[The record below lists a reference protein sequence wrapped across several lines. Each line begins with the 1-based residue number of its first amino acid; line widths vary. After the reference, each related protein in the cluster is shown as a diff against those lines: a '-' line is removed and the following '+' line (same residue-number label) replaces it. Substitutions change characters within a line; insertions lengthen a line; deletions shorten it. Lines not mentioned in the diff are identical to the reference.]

1 MQRNNIGKFMV
12 GLLVLT
18 LISSCKKNEIT
29 LPDADVADGKA
40 QLKLVYFSPS
50 LLNPSVQLN
59 VNGTRVSYL
68 IPYGTP
74 FPGGGYNTGGS
85 NNSDYVAVTP
95 GNSAV
100 SLSIPKKGT
109 SVDSVVVY
117 NQSFDLQADKKYTL
131 FTTDSVPTVSAFLA
145 EDVLVRPD
153 SGYAS
158 LRFVNLIPNLPAV
171 DFYQNGVLIK
181 GNVAFKTATTF
192 DNISIANN
200 PCQFTIKAAG
210 GSTIL
215 ATYPTSAT
223 FTLTNKRIY
232 TIMARG
238 YNGTTDARKPTVS
251 LILHL

>member
-1 MQRNNIGKFMV
+1 MALALF
-12 GLLVLT
+12 
-18 LISSCKKNEIT
+18 SSCKKNEIT
-29 LPDADVADGKA
+29 LTDADVADGQA
-40 QLKLVYFSPS
+40 QFKLVYFSPS

-59 VNGTRVSYL
+59 VNGNRVSYL

-85 NNSDYVAVTP
+85 NNSDYVAITP
-95 GNSAV
+95 GNAAI

-153 SGYAS
+153 SGYAG
-158 LRFVNLIPNLPAV
+158 LRFVNLMPNVPAV

-181 GNVAFKTATTF
+181 ANVAFKTATAF
-192 DNISIANN
+192 ENISIANN
-200 PCQFTIKAAG
+200 PGQFQIKAAG
-210 GSTIL
+210 SSTVL
-215 ATYPTSAT
+215 ASYPTSAT
-223 FTLTNKRIY
+223 FVLTNTRVY

-238 YNGTTDARKPTVS
+238 YSGVTDARKPTVS